1 LKIISKRAKALKPKL
16 QSPSAPYNAEVE
28 HSLIITGAMSPSEIK
43 AAEEA
48 FKEIRRRLEDIGI
61 ILP

>member
-1 LKIISKRAKALKPKL
+1 LKIISKRAKALVP
-16 QSPSAPYNAEVE
+16 SPQLPNAPYNTEVE
-28 HSLIITGAMSPSEIK
+28 HSLIITGAMSPAEIK